1 MTGSSEEDR
10 PENGSP
16 PSPST
21 PSGSDQPTPSAPYEP
36 DQPPAGRPQRP
47 EAAEPP
53 VADDLDRTIPIPES
67 PGPMPSTGPLPPN
80 GPGPLPPNGPLESN
94 GPPDPGL
101 ASGSPWPRDEQPG
114 VPPSRMGV
122 EEERNWA
129 LAAHLGSFVAVY
141 VALGF
146 LCPLIVLLSKGKL
159 SPFVRHH
166 AIESLNFQLTALLA
180 AIIAGLLV
188 FVIIGLVLLPFL
200 GIAYLVLVI
209 LASIAARRGEWYR
222 YPVTIR
228 FIR

>member
-21 PSGSDQPTPSAPYEP
+21 PSGSDQPTPATPYEP
-36 DQPPAGRPQRP
+36 DQPPDGRPDPP

-53 VADDLDRTIPIPES
+53 GADDLDRTIPIPES

-80 GPGPLPPNGPLESN
+80 GPGTLPPN
-94 GPPDPGL
+94 GPPDPGF

-129 LAAHLGSFVAVY
+129 LAAHLGSFIAAY

-228 FIR
+228 FLR